1 MRLPDYQ
8 TLLAIGVT
16 LVMVGVVLR
25 GFAASSRRDL
35 ARRKQHQLD
44 ERKSRE
50 AGLASQLERPPGW
63 WEKNLGTL
71 ANAALVAGVV
81 FTIVAFCRR

>member
-1 MRLPDYQ
+1 MKLPDYQ

-16 LVMVGVVLR
+16 LVMVGVVMR
-25 GFAASSRRDL
+25 GFAASNRRDL

-50 AGLASQLERPPGW
+50 TGLSSQLDQPPGW
-63 WEKNLGTL
+63 LDKNLGLL
-71 ANAALVAGVV
+71 ANLVLVAGVV
-81 FTIVAFCRR
+81 LTAVAFFRR